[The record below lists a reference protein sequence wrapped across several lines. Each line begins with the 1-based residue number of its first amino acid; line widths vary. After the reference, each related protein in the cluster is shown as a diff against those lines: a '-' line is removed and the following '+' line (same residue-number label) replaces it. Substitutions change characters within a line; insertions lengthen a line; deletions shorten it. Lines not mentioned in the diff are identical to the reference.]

1 MKIELDI
8 EEAFGAIDYDNAGG
22 LISYIDVALT
32 EKFYETPKIKIIN
45 FILNTID
52 EPIIEQLTKQAS
64 SVIPGRII
72 SDGFILVKS
81 ALIEFEELD
90 RLESEFSIQTG
101 DGKYTTQSS
110 WGRKLQNNDKIYDLG
125 GRLLFNSNISIKL
138 CLITSKKIKLT
149 YSTNDV
155 ILIDSYVNFTNEI
168 KTANQE
174 IKSNISSAP
183 ATLFDIETIK
193 NHTRSDSDKDYSIY
207 FES

>member
-1 MKIELDI
+1 MKIALDI

-64 SVIPGRII
+64 SVIPERII

-101 DGKYTTQSS
+101 DGKHTTQSS

-138 CLITSKKIKLT
+138 CLITSKKI
-149 YSTNDV
+149 N
-155 ILIDSYVNFTNEI
+155 
-168 KTANQE
+168 
-174 IKSNISSAP
+174 
-183 ATLFDIETIK
+183 
-193 NHTRSDSDKDYSIY
+193 
-207 FES
+207 

>member
-1 MKIELDI
+1 MKITLNI

-22 LISYIDVALT
+22 LISYLDVALT

-52 EPIIEQLTKQAS
+52 DPIIEQLTNQVS
-64 SVIPGRII
+64 SAIPERII
-72 SDGFILVKS
+72 NDGFILVKS

-90 RLESEFSIQTG
+90 RLESEISIQTG
-101 DGKYTTQSS
+101 DSKHTTQNS

-125 GRLLFNSNISIKL
+125 GRLLFNPNISIKL

-149 YSTNDV
+149 YSTNDAV
-155 ILIDSYVNFTNEI
+155 LIDSYTNLTQEI
-168 KTANQE
+168 EKANQE
-174 IKSNISSAP
+174 MKNKTSSTP
-183 ATLFDIETIK
+183 ATLFDIEVIK
-193 NHTRSDSDKDYSIY
+193 NHTKSDSDKGYNIY

>member
-1 MKIELDI
+1 MKIALDI

-22 LISYIDVALT
+22 LISHIDIALT

-52 EPIIEQLTKQAS
+52 DPIIEQLTNQAS
-64 SVIPGRII
+64 PVIPESII

-90 RLESEFSIQTG
+90 RLESEISIQTG
-101 DGKYTTQSS
+101 DNKHTTQSS
-110 WGRKLQNNDKIYDLG
+110 WGRKLQNNDKIYDLAG
-125 GRLLFNSNISIKL
+125 KLLFNPNISIKL

-149 YSTNDV
+149 YSINDA
-155 ILIDSYVNFTNEI
+155 ILIDSYANLTNEI
-168 KTANQE
+168 KKANQE
-174 IKSNISSAP
+174 IKSKISSAS

-193 NHTRSDSDKDYSIY
+193 NHTKSDSDKGYSIY
-207 FES
+207 FE

>member
-1 MKIELDI
+1 MKITLNI

-22 LISYIDVALT
+22 LISYIDIALT

-52 EPIIEQLTKQAS
+52 DPIIEQLTNQAS
-64 SVIPGRII
+64 SAIPESII
-72 SDGFILVKS
+72 NDGFILVKS

-90 RLESEFSIQTG
+90 RLESEISIQTG
-101 DGKYTTQSS
+101 DSKHTTQNS

-125 GRLLFNSNISIKL
+125 GRLLFNPNISVKL

-149 YSTNDV
+149 YSTNDAV
-155 ILIDSYVNFTNEI
+155 LIGSYTDLTQEI
-168 KTANQE
+168 ERANQE
-174 IKSNISSAP
+174 MKDKTSSTP
-183 ATLFDIETIK
+183 AALFDIEVIK
-193 NHTRSDSDKDYSIY
+193 NHTKSDSDKGYNIY

>member
-1 MKIELDI
+1 MKTTLDI

-22 LISYIDVALT
+22 LISYMDIALT
-32 EKFYETPKIKIIN
+32 EKFYETPRIKIIN

-52 EPIIEQLTKQAS
+52 EPIIEQLTNQAS
-64 SVIPGRII
+64 SVIPERII

-101 DGKYTTQSS
+101 DGKHTTQSS

-125 GRLLFNSNISIKL
+125 GRLLFNPNISIKL

-149 YSTNDV
+149 YSTNDA
-155 ILIDSYVNFTNEI
+155 ILIDSYTDLTHEI
-168 KTANQE
+168 EKANQE
-174 IKSNISSAP
+174 MKNKTSSTP
-183 ATLFDIETIK
+183 ATLFDIEVIK
-193 NHTRSDSDKDYSIY
+193 NHTKSDSDKGYNIY